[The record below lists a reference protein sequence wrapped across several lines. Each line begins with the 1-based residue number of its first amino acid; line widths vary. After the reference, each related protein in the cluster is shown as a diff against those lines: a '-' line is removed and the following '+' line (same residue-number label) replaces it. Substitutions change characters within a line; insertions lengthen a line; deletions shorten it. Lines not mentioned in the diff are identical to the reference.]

1 MNELMHRLTRYC
13 AGWVTATT
21 LATGVSWVAIDNLV
35 TTAALSPL
43 AVPVLATSVPT
54 APDPVVT
61 RPARKATE
69 SPKRSTPTRTTRP
82 ARKPS
87 APKTSERKPRSST
100 PESPPTPTSTPTIK
114 GYSSPGGQIVLELRP
129 TSVELVSAV
138 PAAGYQAETWK
149 TDYWIRID
157 FVKGERRSSLI
168 ASWYQQEPVIQ
179 QTEF

>member
-21 LATGVSWVAIDNLV
+21 LATGVSWVAIQNLV

-43 AVPVLATSVPT
+43 AVPVLATEAAKTPRPSVTTTEPRAT
-54 APDPVVT
+54 RSPNRQPKRATSPRTTNSERTPK
-61 RPARKATE
+61 RPAPGPTDTPA
-69 SPKRSTPTRTTRP
+69 STPTN
-82 ARKPS
+82 
-87 APKTSERKPRSST
+87 
-100 PESPPTPTSTPTIK
+100 TPTIK

-168 ASWYQQEPVIQ
+168 ASWYQQAPVVQ

>member
-21 LATGVSWVAIDNLV
+21 LATGVSWVAIQNLV

-54 APDPVVT
+54 LPPAVT
-61 RPARKATE
+61 RQAPRATE
-69 SPKRSTPTRTTRP
+69 SPKRSTPTRSTSP
-82 ARKPS
+82 DRKPVD
-87 APKTSERKPRSST
+87 RKPKKPASKPSV
-100 PESPPTPTSTPTIK
+100 TPTIAPTIK

-129 TSVELVSAV
+129 TSAELVSAV
-138 PAAGYQAETWK
+138 PAAGYQTETWK
-149 TDYWIRID
+149 TDFWIRID